1 MYQRTTAAKA
11 PIDVQINRMYTAELS
26 VSRPLSCLAFVG
38 KPETAPSEPPV
49 LTGRTREEL
58 ARDYGEPIG
67 SSPISQGCKYPYFR
81 NGVVAPMRDG
91 KTYEY
96 GVSRRAK

>member
-1 MYQRTTAAKA
+1 MYDSIDSAHDGT
-11 PIDVQINRMYTAELS
+11 IDVFFDGAPGHPGAITAI
-26 VSRPLSCLAFVG
+26 AFVG
-38 KPETAPSEPPV
+38 KPETAPSELPV

-67 SSPISQGCKYPYFR
+67 SSPIRQGWQYPYFR
-81 NGVVAPMRDG
+81 NGVVAQMRGG